1 MFACTCRRPSR
12 FFTSLPNPPLLWLP
26 PQNHSHL
33 DTHHSVIKA
42 HSPRETML
50 ALDRRTL
57 GSAVWNYDGGTS
69 RRSAHRTS
77 KKVWRCPACI
87 CIPSRFE
94 ERRCSR
100 KAERKTNCGTSAQTP
115 HSSRPD
121 HLHRQRIEQAR
132 RNRRGHDSFS
142 EDYLHRI
149 PGPPPDE
156 WQTNALPALRKFPV
170 RVLMRLTN
178 KSESMLRRT
187 LAG

>member
-1 MFACTCRRPSR
+1 MFACTCRRLLR

-69 RRSAHRTS
+69 Q
-77 KKVWRCPACI
+77 
-87 CIPSRFE
+87 
-94 ERRCSR
+94 
-100 KAERKTNCGTSAQTP
+100 AERKTNCGTSAQTP

-132 RNRRGHDSFS
+132 RN
-142 EDYLHRI
+142 
-149 PGPPPDE
+149 
-156 WQTNALPALRKFPV
+156 
-170 RVLMRLTN
+170 
-178 KSESMLRRT
+178 
-187 LAG
+187 